1 MTIRIKELIAEA
13 QVVVGHTD
21 GGYTEVKA
29 LDPSKFAE
37 LIILEC
43 AGLVEIGMIEVNQSD
58 ADITTV
64 LNTVLKHFGLN
75 LITTLTKNQQVRIVK
90 CEGNQYACELI
101 GRIGTVLGT
110 RELDVVVQV
119 GTITWVLHSTDVEAI

>member
-13 QVVVGHTD
+13 QAVVGYTD
-21 GGYTEVKA
+21 GGYTEIKA
-29 LDPSKFAE
+29 LDHKKFAE

-75 LITTLTKNQQVRIVK
+75 LIVEHKVDP
-90 CEGNQYACELI
+90 I
-101 GRIGTVLGT
+101 G
-110 RELDVVVQV
+110 
-119 GTITWVLHSTDVEAI
+119 